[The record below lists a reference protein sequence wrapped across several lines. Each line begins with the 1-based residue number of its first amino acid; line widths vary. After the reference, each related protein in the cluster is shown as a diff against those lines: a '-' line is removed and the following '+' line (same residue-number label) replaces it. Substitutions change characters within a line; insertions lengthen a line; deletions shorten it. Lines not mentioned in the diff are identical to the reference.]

1 MRSRTAWKLCPA
13 ASSSGARSPSATATA
28 ARRAASSRLSPSS
41 ASTAGA
47 TTSHLAA
54 RAQELPDELP
64 FGAAA
69 GAGGGAEVEAP
80 PPLALDRLA
89 EPRPGKGPR
98 ALPGDGV
105 AQRVGPGRR
114 VVRRQEAQRAPQRLD
129 ERVRRVGVRS

>member
-13 ASSSGARSPSATATA
+13 ASSSGVRSPSATATA

-69 GAGGGAEVEAP
+69 GAGGGADDGRAGGGGAP
-80 PPLALDRLA
+80 KSRRRRHSPWTAWQSRDRA
-89 EPRPGKGPR
+89 K
-98 ALPGDGV
+98 
-105 AQRVGPGRR
+105 
-114 VVRRQEAQRAPQRLD
+114 APARFPAMA
-129 ERVRRVGVRS
+129 